1 MTTFYVATRARYVLV
16 EAADEAEARRL
27 GQTALQELHADVAQR
42 IGRDLPV
49 EIRVVR
55 PATDDEIELM
65 RWHDEFLANEQP

>member
-16 EAADEAEARRL
+16 EAANETEARRL
-27 GQTALQELHADVAQR
+27 GEPALHELHADVAKR

-55 PATDDEIELM
+55 PATADEIEL
-65 RWHDEFLANEQP
+65 RDWHCEMTGDA